1 MLDSFLT
8 YINEKQLFTVS
19 DRLLIAV
26 SGGIDSVALVN
37 LCYEAGFQFGI
48 AHCNFQLRGEESDY
62 DERFVRE
69 LAYHYKADF
78 FVRHFDTKMYAKQNG
93 VSTQMAA
100 RDLRYQ
106 WFEEVLIENEYDY
119 LLTAHHQD
127 DLLETIL
134 LNLTRGTG
142 LAGLHGILPKNGKL
156 VRPLLGVTRGEL
168 LGYIQEKGLKWREDS
183 SNASVDYG
191 RNRLRHEVVPILKA
205 MNPQITAA
213 AAELAER
220 VKATEDILHEALE
233 RQRPLVIQNEK
244 GNVWVAIEELEK
256 QTASL
261 EKLALW
267 LNDYGFD
274 YKRVKEIWKNR
285 KGQVGKQ
292 YFSTTHVLTF
302 DRQKWLITP
311 QTHTMH
317 GVLTYEIVDNVGEM
331 AFEGKILKWDLL
343 SEVAYGVSQSVVFL
357 DYSKLTFPLRMRPW
371 QKGDWFCP
379 LGMNGKRKK
388 ISDFLVDIKWPRSL
402 KNQVYVLESEGQI
415 AWVIGLRVDERFK
428 VEGITKKISK
438 FEIL

>member
-19 DRLLIAV
+19 NRLLIAV
-26 SGGIDSVALVN
+26 SGGIDSIALIH
-37 LCYEAGFQFGI
+37 LCHEAGFQFGI
-48 AHCNFQLRGEESDY
+48 AHCNFQLRGEESNQ
-62 DERFVRE
+62 DEYFVRE
-69 LAYHYKADF
+69 LAHHYGADF

-127 DLLETIL
+127 DLLETLL

-168 LGYIQEKGLKWREDS
+168 LGYIQEKSLKWREDS

-191 RNRLRHEVVPILKA
+191 RNRLRHEVIPILKA

-220 VKATEDILHEALE
+220 VKATEDILHEELE
-233 RQRPLVIQNEK
+233 RQRLLVIQKEK
-244 GNVWVAIEELEK
+244 GNVWVAIEELER
-256 QTASL
+256 QAASL

-274 YKRVKEIWKNR
+274 YKRVKEIWRNR

-292 YFSTTHVLTF
+292 YFSTTHTLTF

-311 QTHTMH
+311 QNT
-317 GVLTYEIVDNVGEM
+317 TYEALMYEIDDNVGEID
-331 AFEGKILKWDLL
+331 FEGKTLKWELVP
-343 SEVAYGVSQSVVFL
+343 EVVYGTSQSIAFF
-357 DYSKLTFPLRMRPW
+357 DYFKLKFPLLLRPW

-379 LGMNGKRKK
+379 LGMSGKRKK

-402 KNQVYVLESEGQI
+402 KNQVYVLESDGQI
-415 AWVIGLRVDERFK
+415 AWVVGLRADERFK
-428 VEGITKKISK
+428 VEEITKKILK